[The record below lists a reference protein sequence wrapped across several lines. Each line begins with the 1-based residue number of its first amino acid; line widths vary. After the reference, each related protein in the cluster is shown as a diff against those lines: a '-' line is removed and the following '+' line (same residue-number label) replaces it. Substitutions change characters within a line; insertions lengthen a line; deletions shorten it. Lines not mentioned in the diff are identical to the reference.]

1 MKHRNSKGVLM
12 TVCAVSLTLLLF
24 SVLLFGLKWNLLLC
38 MLLAIVF
45 YIAMTLLLEPER
57 RIGRVKLSA
66 LNNGEMLHEKLGEA
80 GEDYERI
87 RRAGMEIRD
96 DGLSKKVIRLQ
107 DTAHSILCYLT
118 ENPNKISSAH
128 RYIDYYQETA
138 ANVLENY
145 VMFQKAGLDTKEAE
159 QVKKNTL
166 EAVDT
171 LNAAFCMQFEK
182 LMQNEL
188 MDMEADLNLLKQTLY
203 SEGYEE
209 IVGAGKQECDS

>member
-66 LNNGEMLHEKLGEA
+66 LNNGELLHEKLGEA

-107 DTAHSILCYLT
+107 DTAYSILCYLT
-118 ENPNKISSAH
+118 ENPNKISSAR

>member
-107 DTAHSILCYLT
+107 DTAYSILCYLT
-118 ENPNKISSAH
+118 ENPNKISSAR